1 MARFDGR
8 TALITGAGGGIG
20 RATAERLAAEGA
32 TVVCAD
38 LDLAAAEATAA
49 AVTSGRATALDVT
62 DPASCAAAVEA
73 AGTLDL
79 LVNLAGVGAFCRTA
93 DLGLEQWEQTL
104 RVNLTGTFL
113 MCQAA
118 LEPLLE
124 RSGAIVNMASLA
136 GLRATPYNAAYCA
149 SKGGVVMF
157 TRSLAVE
164 LAKTGVRVNC
174 VCPGSV
180 DTAFLRGFEI
190 PDGIDFELLA
200 RAAAPNGRVATP
212 ADIAAAVAYLGSDDA
227 AMVTGTSLVVDGGAL
242 A

>member
-1 MARFDGR
+1 MARFEGR

-49 AVTSGRATALDVT
+49 AVTSGRATALDV
-62 DPASCAAAVEA
+62 
-73 AGTLDL
+73 
-79 LVNLAGVGAFCRTA
+79 LVNLAGVGAFSRTA

-180 DTAFLRGFEI
+180 DTAFLRGFKI
-190 PDGIDFELLA
+190 PDGIDVDLLA
-200 RAAAPNGRVATP
+200 RAAAPNGRVAMP

>member
-1 MARFDGR
+1 VARFDGR
-8 TALITGAGGGIG
+8 TALLTGAGGGIG
-20 RATAERLAAEGA
+20 RATTERLAAEGA

-38 LDLAAAEATAA
+38 LDLAAAEATAS
-49 AVTSGRATALDVT
+49 AVSGARATGVDVT

-73 AGTLDL
+73 SGPLDL
-79 LVNLAGVGAFCRTA
+79 LVNLAGIGAFCRTA
-93 DLGLEQWEQTL
+93 DLDLDQWEQTL

-118 LEPLLE
+118 LDPLLA

-174 VCPGSV
+174 ICPGSV

-190 PDGIDFELLA
+190 PEGIDIDLLT

-212 ADIAAAVAYLGSDDA
+212 EDIAAAVAYLGSDDA

>member
-1 MARFDGR
+1 MERLTGR
-8 TALITGAGGGIG
+8 TALVTGAGGGIG
-20 RATAERLAAEGA
+20 RATVLRLAQEGA
-32 TVVCAD
+32 SVVCAD
-38 LDLAAAEATAA
+38 RELDAATTAAEA
-49 AVTSGRATALDVT
+49 VEGGRAISLDVT
-62 DPASCAAAVEA
+62 DPASCRDAVA
-73 AGTLDL
+73 RAGPLDL
-79 LVNLAGVGAFCRTA
+79 LVNLAGVGAFAHTAELELEVWERT
-93 DLGLEQWEQTL
+93 LQ
-104 RVNLTGTFL
+104 VNLTGTFL

-118 LEPLLE
+118 LGPLTE
-124 RSGAIVNMASLA
+124 RRGAIVNMASLA

-180 DTAFLRGFEI
+180 DTDFLRAFEI
-190 PDGIDFELLA
+190 PDDVDFALLA

-212 ADIAAAVAYLGSDDA
+212 EDIAAAIAYLGSDDA